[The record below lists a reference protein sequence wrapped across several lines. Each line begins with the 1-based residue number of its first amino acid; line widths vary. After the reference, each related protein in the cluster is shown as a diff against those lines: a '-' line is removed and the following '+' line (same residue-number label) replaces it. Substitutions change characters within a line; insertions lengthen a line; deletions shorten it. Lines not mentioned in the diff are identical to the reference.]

1 MAKINKFSNIYDK
14 DDNLIRKVNENTG
27 RLDKYTIE
35 EVEQLV
41 DELTEKVKENPEN
54 LEYKTQLN
62 NVQSFLFNMYNH
74 MSRNDLLKRMT
85 ILQDSIQK
93 AKSDVT
99 EKEQAVLDKV
109 NEEMDKLKQ
118 AYEAEEPVMDE
129 YVAYEEIKDNENK

>member
-14 DDNLIRKVNENTG
+14 DGNLIRKVDENTG

>member
-14 DDNLIRKVNENTG
+14 DGNLIRKVNEKTG

-54 LEYKTQLN
+54 LEYKAQLN

-74 MSRNDLLKRMT
+74 MSRNDLMKRMT
-85 ILQDSIQK
+85 VLQDSIQK

-99 EKEQAVLDKV
+99 EKEQAVLEKV

>member
-14 DDNLIRKVNENTG
+14 DGNLIRKVNEKTG
-27 RLDKYTIE
+27 RLDKYTVE

-74 MSRNDLLKRMT
+74 MSRNDLMKRMT
-85 ILQDSIQK
+85 VLQDSIQK

-99 EKEQAVLDKV
+99 EKEQAVLEKV

-129 YVAYEEIKDNENK
+129 YVAYEEINDNENK

>member
-14 DDNLIRKVNENTG
+14 DGNLIRKVNEKTG

-74 MSRNDLLKRMT
+74 MSRNDLMKRMT
-85 ILQDSIQK
+85 VLQDSIQK
-93 AKSDVT
+93 AKSDAT
-99 EKEQAVLDKV
+99 EKEQAVLEKV

>member
-14 DDNLIRKVNENTG
+14 DGNLIRKVNEKTG
-27 RLDKYTIE
+27 TLDKYTLE

-41 DELTEKVKENPEN
+41 DELTQKVKDNPEN

-62 NVQSFLFNMYNH
+62 NTQAFLFNMYNN
-74 MSRNDLLKRMT
+74 MSKEDLMKRMT
-85 ILQDSIQK
+85 VLQNSIEK

-99 EKEQAVLDKV
+99 EKDQSVLKQI

-118 AYEAEEPVMDE
+118 EYEDE
-129 YVAYEEIKDNENK
+129 YVPFEEIKDDENK

>member
-14 DDNLIRKVNENTG
+14 DGNLIRKVNEKTG

-41 DELTEKVKENPEN
+41 DKLTEKVKENPEN

-74 MSRNDLLKRMT
+74 MSRNDLMKRMT
-85 ILQDSIQK
+85 VLQDSIQK

-99 EKEQAVLDKV
+99 EKEQAVLEKV

-118 AYEAEEPVMDE
+118 AYKAEEPVMDE

>member
-14 DDNLIRKVNENTG
+14 DGNLIRKVNEKTG

-74 MSRNDLLKRMT
+74 MSRNDLMKRMT

-99 EKEQAVLDKV
+99 EKEQAVLEKV

>member
-14 DDNLIRKVNENTG
+14 NGNLIRKVNEKTG
-27 RLDKYTIE
+27 TLDKYTLE

-41 DELTEKVKENPEN
+41 DELTQKVKDNPEN

-62 NVQSFLFNMYNH
+62 NTQAFLFDMYNH
-74 MSRNDLLKRMT
+74 MSKEDLMKRMT
-85 ILQDSIQK
+85 VLQNSIEK

-99 EKEQAVLDKV
+99 DKDQAVLKQI

-118 AYEAEEPVMDE
+118 EYEDE
-129 YVAYEEIKDNENK
+129 YVPFEEIKDDENK

>member
-14 DDNLIRKVNENTG
+14 DGNLIRKVNEKTG
-27 RLDKYTIE
+27 TLDKYTLE

-41 DELTEKVKENPEN
+41 DELTQKVKDNPEN

-62 NVQSFLFNMYNH
+62 NTQAFLFNMYNN
-74 MSRNDLLKRMT
+74 MSKEDLMKRMT
-85 ILQDSIQK
+85 VLQNSIEK

-99 EKEQAVLDKV
+99 EKDQAVLKQI

-118 AYEAEEPVMDE
+118 EYEDE
-129 YVAYEEIKDNENK
+129 YVPYEEVTDNESK

>member
-14 DDNLIRKVNENTG
+14 DGNLIRKVNEKTG

-41 DELTEKVKENPEN
+41 DELTEKVKEHPEN

-74 MSRNDLLKRMT
+74 MSRNDLMKRMT
-85 ILQDSIQK
+85 VLQDSIQK
-93 AKSDVT
+93 AKSDAT
-99 EKEQAVLDKV
+99 EKEQAVLEKV

>member
-14 DDNLIRKVNENTG
+14 DGNLIRKVNENTG

>member
-14 DDNLIRKVNENTG
+14 DGNLIRKVNEKTG
-27 RLDKYTIE
+27 TLDKYTLE

-41 DELTEKVKENPEN
+41 DELTQKVKDNPEN

-62 NVQSFLFNMYNH
+62 NTQAFLFNMYNH
-74 MSRNDLLKRMT
+74 MSKEDLMKRMT
-85 ILQDSIQK
+85 VLQNSIEK

-99 EKEQAVLDKV
+99 DKDQAVLKQI

-118 AYEAEEPVMDE
+118 EYEDE
-129 YVAYEEIKDNENK
+129 YVPFEEIKDDENK

>member
-14 DDNLIRKVNENTG
+14 DGNLIRKVNEKTG

-74 MSRNDLLKRMT
+74 MSRNDLMKRMT

-93 AKSDVT
+93 AKSDAT
-99 EKEQAVLDKV
+99 EKEQAVLEKV

-118 AYEAEEPVMDE
+118 TYEAEEPVMDE
-129 YVAYEEIKDNENK
+129 YVAYEEINDNENK

>member
-14 DDNLIRKVNENTG
+14 NGNLIRKVNEKTG

-74 MSRNDLLKRMT
+74 MSRNDLMKRMT
-85 ILQDSIQK
+85 VLQDSIQK

-99 EKEQAVLDKV
+99 EKEQAVLEKV

>member
-14 DDNLIRKVNENTG
+14 DGNLIRKVNEKTG

-74 MSRNDLLKRMT
+74 MSRNDLMKRMT

-93 AKSDVT
+93 AKSDAT
-99 EKEQAVLDKV
+99 EKEQAVLEKV

-118 AYEAEEPVMDE
+118 TYEAEEPVMDE

>member
-14 DDNLIRKVNENTG
+14 DGNLIRKVNEKTG

-62 NVQSFLFNMYNH
+62 NVQSFLFNMYNR
-74 MSRNDLLKRMT
+74 MSRNDLMKRMT
-85 ILQDSIQK
+85 VLQDSIQK
-93 AKSDVT
+93 AKSDAT
-99 EKEQAVLDKV
+99 EKEQAVLEKV

>member
-14 DDNLIRKVNENTG
+14 DGNLIRKVNEKTG
-27 RLDKYTIE
+27 TLDKYTLE

-41 DELTEKVKENPEN
+41 DELTQKVKDNPEN

-62 NVQSFLFNMYNH
+62 NTQAFLFNMYNN
-74 MSRNDLLKRMT
+74 MSKEDLMKRMT
-85 ILQDSIQK
+85 VLQNSIEK

-99 EKEQAVLDKV
+99 DKDQAVLKQI

-118 AYEAEEPVMDE
+118 EYEDE
-129 YVAYEEIKDNENK
+129 YVPFEEIKDDENK

>member
-14 DDNLIRKVNENTG
+14 DGNLIRKVNENTG

-129 YVAYEEIKDNENK
+129 YVEYEEIKDSENK

>member
-14 DDNLIRKVNENTG
+14 DGNIIRKVNENTG

-85 ILQDSIQK
+85 ILQNSIQK

>member
-14 DDNLIRKVNENTG
+14 DGNLIRKVNEKTG
-27 RLDKYTIE
+27 TLDKYTIE

-74 MSRNDLLKRMT
+74 MSRNDLMKRMT
-85 ILQDSIQK
+85 VLQDSIQK

-99 EKEQAVLDKV
+99 EKEQAVLEKV

>member
-14 DDNLIRKVNENTG
+14 NGNLIRKVNEKTG

-41 DELTEKVKENPEN
+41 DKLTEKVKENPEN

-74 MSRNDLLKRMT
+74 MSRNDLMKRMT
-85 ILQDSIQK
+85 VLQDSIQK

-99 EKEQAVLDKV
+99 EKEQAVLEKV

>member
-14 DDNLIRKVNENTG
+14 DGNLIRKVNEKTG
-27 RLDKYTIE
+27 TLDKYTLE

-41 DELTEKVKENPEN
+41 DELTQKVKDNPKN

-62 NVQSFLFNMYNH
+62 NTQAFLFNMYNN
-74 MSRNDLLKRMT
+74 MSKEDLMKRMT
-85 ILQDSIQK
+85 VLQNSIEK

-99 EKEQAVLDKV
+99 EKDQAVLKQI

-118 AYEAEEPVMDE
+118 EYEDE
-129 YVAYEEIKDNENK
+129 YVPFEEIKDDENK

>member
-14 DDNLIRKVNENTG
+14 DGNLIRKVNEKTG
-27 RLDKYTIE
+27 TLDKYTLE

-41 DELTEKVKENPEN
+41 DELTQKVKDNPEN

-62 NVQSFLFNMYNH
+62 NTQAFLFDMYNH
-74 MSRNDLLKRMT
+74 MSKDDLMKRMT
-85 ILQDSIQK
+85 VLQNSIEK

-99 EKEQAVLDKV
+99 EKDQAVLKQI

-118 AYEAEEPVMDE
+118 EYEDE
-129 YVAYEEIKDNENK
+129 YVPFEEIKDDENK

>member
-14 DDNLIRKVNENTG
+14 DGNLIRKVNKKTG

-74 MSRNDLLKRMT
+74 MSRNDLMKRMT
-85 ILQDSIQK
+85 VLQDSIQK

-99 EKEQAVLDKV
+99 EKEQAVLEKV

>member
-14 DDNLIRKVNENTG
+14 DGNLIRKVNEKTG
-27 RLDKYTIE
+27 TLDKYTLE

-41 DELTEKVKENPEN
+41 DELTQKVKDNPEN

-62 NVQSFLFNMYNH
+62 NTQAFLFNMYNN
-74 MSRNDLLKRMT
+74 MSKEDLMKRMT
-85 ILQDSIQK
+85 VLQNSIEK

-99 EKEQAVLDKV
+99 EKDQAVLKQI

-118 AYEAEEPVMDE
+118 EYEDE
-129 YVAYEEIKDNENK
+129 YVPFEEIKDDDNK

>member
-14 DDNLIRKVNENTG
+14 GGNLIRKVNEKTG
-27 RLDKYTIE
+27 TLDKYTLE

-41 DELTEKVKENPEN
+41 DELTQKVKDNPEN

-62 NVQSFLFNMYNH
+62 NTQAFLFNMYNN
-74 MSRNDLLKRMT
+74 MSKEDLMKRMT
-85 ILQDSIQK
+85 VLQNSIEK

-99 EKEQAVLDKV
+99 EKDQAVLKQI

-118 AYEAEEPVMDE
+118 EYEDE
-129 YVAYEEIKDNENK
+129 YVPFEEIKDDENK

>member
-14 DDNLIRKVNENTG
+14 DGNLIRKVNEKTG
-27 RLDKYTIE
+27 TLDKYTLE

-41 DELTEKVKENPEN
+41 DELTQKVKDNPEN

-62 NVQSFLFNMYNH
+62 NTQAFLFNMYNN
-74 MSRNDLLKRMT
+74 MSKDDLMKRMT
-85 ILQDSIQK
+85 VLQNSIEK

-99 EKEQAVLDKV
+99 EKDQAVLKQI

-118 AYEAEEPVMDE
+118 EYEDE
-129 YVAYEEIKDNENK
+129 YVPFEEIKDDENK

>member
-129 YVAYEEIKDNENK
+129 YVAYEEVKDNENK

>member
-14 DDNLIRKVNENTG
+14 DGNLIRKVNEKTG

-74 MSRNDLLKRMT
+74 MSRNDLMKRMT

-93 AKSDVT
+93 AKSDAT

-118 AYEAEEPVMDE
+118 TYEAEEPVMDE

>member
-14 DDNLIRKVNENTG
+14 DGNLIRKVNEKTG
-27 RLDKYTIE
+27 KLDKYTIE

-74 MSRNDLLKRMT
+74 MSRNDLMKRMT
-85 ILQDSIQK
+85 VLQDSIQK

-99 EKEQAVLDKV
+99 EKEQAVLEKV

>member
-14 DDNLIRKVNENTG
+14 DGNLIRKVNDKTG
-27 RLDKYTIE
+27 TLDKYTLE

-41 DELTEKVKENPEN
+41 DELTQKVKDNPEN

-62 NVQSFLFNMYNH
+62 NTQAFLFNMYNN
-74 MSRNDLLKRMT
+74 MSKEDLMKRMT
-85 ILQDSIQK
+85 VLQNSIEK

-99 EKEQAVLDKV
+99 EKDQAVLKQI

-118 AYEAEEPVMDE
+118 EYEDE
-129 YVAYEEIKDNENK
+129 YVPFEEIKDDENK

>member
-14 DDNLIRKVNENTG
+14 DGNLIRKVNEKTG
-27 RLDKYTIE
+27 TLDKYTLE

-41 DELTEKVKENPEN
+41 DELTQKVKDNPEN

-62 NVQSFLFNMYNH
+62 NTQAFLFNMYNN
-74 MSRNDLLKRMT
+74 MSKEDLMKRMT
-85 ILQDSIQK
+85 VLQNSIEK

-99 EKEQAVLDKV
+99 EKDQAVLKQI

-118 AYEAEEPVMDE
+118 GYEDE
-129 YVAYEEIKDNENK
+129 YVPFEEIKDDENK

>member
-14 DDNLIRKVNENTG
+14 DGNLIRKVNEKTG
-27 RLDKYTIE
+27 TLDKYTLE

-41 DELTEKVKENPEN
+41 DELTQKVKDNPEN

-62 NVQSFLFNMYNH
+62 NTQAFLFNMYNH
-74 MSRNDLLKRMT
+74 MSKDDLMKRMT
-85 ILQDSIQK
+85 VLQNSIEK

-99 EKEQAVLDKV
+99 EKDQAVLKQI

-118 AYEAEEPVMDE
+118 EYEDE
-129 YVAYEEIKDNENK
+129 YVPFEEIKDDENK

>member
-14 DDNLIRKVNENTG
+14 DGNLIRKVNENTG

-74 MSRNDLLKRMT
+74 MSRNDLMKRMT
-85 ILQDSIQK
+85 VLQDSIQK

-99 EKEQAVLDKV
+99 EKEQAVLEKV